1 VLEVAK
7 ALTLLSD
14 SAFKLY
20 MHLCLEA
27 ERQTGQAVIGL
38 TALTRILCND
48 AKSVEAGLCE
58 LHSNKECERRG
69 DRVEICDAEAH
80 FIRQVREAFQKPA
93 CVRSVFTVADEK
105 LALNLCLRGVGLDRL
120 RRAIWL
126 GCARKYVAVLNG
138 QTRLPITS
146 LAYFAP

>member
-1 VLEVAK
+1 MLEVAK

-69 DRVEICDAEAH
+69 DRVEICDR
-80 FIRQVREAFQKPA
+80 FWTYQKQAGGGWPMPKPTSSGK
-93 CVRSVFTVADEK
+93 CERLSRSRHVC
-105 LALNLCLRGVGLDRL
+105 ALYSP
-120 RRAIWL
+120 WPT
-126 GCARKYVAVLNG
+126 KSW
-138 QTRLPITS
+138 P
-146 LAYFAP
+146 

>member
-1 VLEVAK
+1 MRAARRSGRNLRSVLDV
-7 ALTLLSD
+7 S
-14 SAFKLY
+14 
-20 MHLCLEA
+20 
-27 ERQTGQAVIGL
+27 
-38 TALTRILCND
+38 
-48 AKSVEAGLCE
+48 EAG
-58 LHSNKECERRG
+58 RRG
-69 DRVEICDAEAH
+69 VADAEAH